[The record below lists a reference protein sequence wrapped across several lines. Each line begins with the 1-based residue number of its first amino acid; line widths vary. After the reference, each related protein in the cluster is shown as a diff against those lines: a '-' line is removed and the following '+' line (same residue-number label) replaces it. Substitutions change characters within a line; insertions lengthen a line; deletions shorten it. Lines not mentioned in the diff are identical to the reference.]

1 MPSLNMENT
10 LLNCSVPLRI
20 NDRFFVVNKGEKE
33 DLFTVFV
40 SEGDE
45 VLIFEV
51 VENTPEP
58 NPLTEVTKGAD
69 GLITATNRLSG
80 DVEYEIRPG
89 YKGSSVFGY
98 TEGGEVEVS
107 IDDRLIKAG
116 NTTLE
121 ASQIQN
127 EVGLVVGNDG
137 QVSRGSSLPEPVRAL
152 FDG

>member
-1 MPSLNMENT
+1 MPSLNMQNT
-10 LLNCSVPLRI
+10 LLNCSVPLKI
-20 NDRFFVVNKGEKE
+20 NDRYFVVNKGQKE

-51 VENTPEP
+51 IENTPEP
-58 NPLTEVTKGAD
+58 NPLTEVTKGPD

-80 DVEYEIRPG
+80 EVEYEIKPG
-89 YKGSSVFGY
+89 YKGSSVFGH
-98 TEGGEVEVS
+98 TQGGEVEVS
-107 IDDRLIKAG
+107 IDDRMIKAG

-121 ASQIQN
+121 ANQIQN

-137 QVSRGSSLPEPVRAL
+137 KVTRGSSLPEPVRAL
-152 FDG
+152 FNE